1 MPINNEQFP
10 YAFSGPCAK
19 LSPPRGNMGSTVV
32 EEHNSSIVNSNGGC
46 PGGEDVMRFE
56 SCRLSSFAGKW
67 PADAKVSSVHFTGL
81 CIKMVVLC
89 T

>member
-1 MPINNEQFP
+1 
-10 YAFSGPCAK
+10 
-19 LSPPRGNMGSTVV
+19 MGSTVV

-67 PADAKVSSVHFTGL
+67 PADAKVRYVNHTYLDVCKLSLMSQRTRELKEGYVCSAVTL
-81 CIKMVVLC
+81 
-89 T
+89 